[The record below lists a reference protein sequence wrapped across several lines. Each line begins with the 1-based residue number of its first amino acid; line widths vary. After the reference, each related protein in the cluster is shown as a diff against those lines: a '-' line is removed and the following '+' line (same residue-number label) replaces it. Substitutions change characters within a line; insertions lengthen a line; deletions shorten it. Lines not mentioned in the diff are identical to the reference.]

1 MSQRNFFV
9 YGINV
14 SKKLFV
20 IVYKPDFN
28 RPHILGGTEINIK
41 ITSTLGF
48 NCHEFKYLQQHQ

>member
-48 NCHEFKYLQQHQ
+48 HFNELKYS